1 MRTLT
6 VGWYGHGNIGDE
18 LLSIASFKILQDA
31 FGQSPVIASVNPRT
45 TAQSIQGLLP
55 DAEPKIVTWPE
66 SLGLKSFASLSLLRT
81 IGNVM
86 TTDLVCIGGG
96 GMLSDWKGSKVH
108 RWLEFISL
116 CKRIGKKTAL
126 LGIGAGP
133 FFDKSI
139 AERIGTIIDKDVDL
153 IITRDLESKRYLEED
168 AGVTKQITVL
178 TDLVFYLTDIIRHES
193 IRDDSIVAN
202 FIPFS
207 DLSKSYIENIV
218 TFLRAISKDKVVK
231 LLPFHESD
239 LEFNRM
245 LRQQVKTENLQVLP
259 LQSSDGVIE
268 TLNSCDT
275 AILTRYHSIVLCT
288 ILGVPFIP
296 LVYHHKSAELVH
308 IVGLD
313 EYALNIGD
321 GSQWKRGIPS
331 SQEYLDSI
339 NRIQDRRNIILN
351 EISRASNR
359 QLAESRQYVR
369 HLRKL
374 PQ

>member
-1 MRTLT
+1 MRALT

-31 FGQSPVIASVNPRT
+31 FGRSPVIASVNPRT

-55 DAEPKIVTWPE
+55 DAEPKIVSWPE
-66 SLGLKSFASLSLLRT
+66 SLGLKSLASLGILRT
-81 IGNVM
+81 IGNVL

-116 CKRIGKKTAL
+116 CKRLGKKTAL
-126 LGIGAGP
+126 LGLGAGP

-139 AERIGTIIDKDVDL
+139 AERIGSIINNDVDL

-178 TDLVFYLTDIIRHES
+178 TDLVFYLTDIIKHES
-193 IRDDSIVAN
+193 SRDDSIVAN

-218 TFLRAISKDKVVK
+218 MFLRAISRDKVVR

-245 LRQQVKTENLQVLP
+245 LYQQVKTENLQVLP
-259 LQSSDGVIE
+259 LQSSAGVIE
-268 TLNSCDT
+268 TLNSCDM
-275 AILTRYHSIVLCT
+275 AILTRYHSIILCT
-288 ILGVPFIP
+288 ILGVPFVP

-313 EYALNIGD
+313 DYALNIGD
-321 GSQWKRGIPS
+321 GSQWKKGIPS

-339 NRIQDRRNIILN
+339 NRIQDRQDTIIKTINL
-351 EISRASNR
+351 ASNR
-359 QLAESRQYVR
+359 QRTKSKQYVR
-369 HLRKL
+369 HLKDL
-374 PQ
+374 PK